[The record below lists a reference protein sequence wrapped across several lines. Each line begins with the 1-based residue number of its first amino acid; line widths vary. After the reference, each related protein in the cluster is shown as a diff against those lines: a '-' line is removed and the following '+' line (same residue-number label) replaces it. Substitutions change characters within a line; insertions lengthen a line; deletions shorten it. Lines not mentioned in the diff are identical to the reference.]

1 MIQWIGSGLL
11 LAGSIGL
18 GIGAVREL
26 RERTAALG
34 EFQGALELMEREL
47 SYSSTGMPELLELLA
62 RDGATPVEEFFS
74 RCKTAM
80 EEQDRD
86 SFGKLW
92 RRELKKNGRLHLHKE
107 DLALL
112 ERLGDILGR
121 YDSEGQC
128 AVLARSRL
136 ELTGLQCKA
145 REDQERLGRIYRVA
159 SVALGTALV
168 ILLI

>member
-1 MIQWIGSGLL
+1 
-11 LAGSIGL
+11 
-18 GIGAVREL
+18 
-26 RERTAALG
+26 
-34 EFQGALELMEREL
+34 
-47 SYSSTGMPELLELLA
+47 
-62 RDGATPVEEFFS
+62 
-74 RCKTAM
+74 M